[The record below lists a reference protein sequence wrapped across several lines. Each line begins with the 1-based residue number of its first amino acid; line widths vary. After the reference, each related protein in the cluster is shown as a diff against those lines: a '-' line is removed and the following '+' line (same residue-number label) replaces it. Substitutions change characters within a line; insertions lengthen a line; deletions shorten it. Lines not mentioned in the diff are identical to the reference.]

1 MPSHFFGIA
10 RLRTLRL
17 HIHMKSPDDGIRVIN
32 SKRPNI
38 CHCLNLTRSS
48 TWSATD
54 VDTTRVVDLQNFDL
68 TVSHCQTKL
77 FNSALDGVPAG

>member
-1 MPSHFFGIA
+1 MA

-17 HIHMKSPDDGIRVIN
+17 QIQMKSPNDGIRVIN

-38 CHCLNLTRSS
+38 CHCLDLTRSS

-54 VDTTRVVDLQNFDL
+54 VDTMRVVDLQNFDL
-68 TVSHCQTKL
+68 SVSHRQTKL
-77 FNSALDGVPAG
+77 LNSALDGVPAGQS